1 MWIILCVY
9 IQHMEEETYME
20 AVKRIGGGLLGGVE
34 GWFLGGALVTVTEG
48 VEFTGS
54 VFWGIIGAVIGALIP
69 AATIL
74 PLSLIP
80 ALFTRSSRND

>member
-1 MWIILCVY
+1 
-9 IQHMEEETYME
+9 ME
-20 AVKRIGGGLLGGVE
+20 AVKRIGGGLLGG
-34 GWFLGGALVTVTEG
+34 ALVTVTES